1 MSSICR
7 RAGVLLA
14 LLAVV
19 VIGGAG
25 TVGAQPAQPA
35 HSTGSAVPALA
46 GAFFKVVNQNSG
58 KCLDV
63 RREDPKPGASVQQYR
78 CTGTDN
84 QLWSAVPVGNGVYTL
99 VSKESGL
106 CMASF
111 LFNLMVVNTCNG
123 VPGQQWRAVPAGFEW
138 SELRSNGLNQCTTV
152 RSSSTADSAVIEQSA
167 CNGLPSQH
175 WQFVTV

>member
-1 MSSICR
+1 MAVSSICR
-7 RAGVLLA
+7 RAGALLA

-25 TVGAQPAQPA
+25 TASAQPA
-35 HSTGSAVPALA
+35 GSALA
-46 GAFFKVVNQNSG
+46 GAYFKVVNQNSG

-63 RREDPKPGASVQQYR
+63 RREDPKPLAGVQQYR

-84 QLWSAVPVGNGVYTL
+84 QLWTAVSTGDGYSYL

-106 CMASF
+106 CMQPF
-111 LFNLMVVNTCNG
+111 LFTVTVVNTCSG
-123 VPGQQWRAVPAGFEW
+123 ATGQQWRAVPAGFEW
-138 SELRSNGLNQCTTV
+138 NELRSRLLDQQCLWV
-152 RSSSTADSAVIEQSA
+152 VSSSVADSVATRLAACDGSA
-167 CNGLPSQH
+167 AQH

>member
-1 MSSICR
+1 MSSVCR
-7 RAGVLLA
+7 RAGALLTLLA
-14 LLAVV
+14 LV
-19 VIGGAG
+19 VIGASGTAGAESAG
-25 TVGAQPAQPA
+25 PAL
-35 HSTGSAVPALA
+35 PALA
-46 GAFFKVVNQNSG
+46 GAYFKVVNQNSG

-63 RREDPKPGASVQQYR
+63 RREDPKPGASVQQYG

-138 SELRSNGLNQCTTV
+138 SELRSQGLNECTTV

-167 CNGLPSQH
+167 CIGLPSQH

>member
-25 TVGAQPAQPA
+25 TVGAQPA